1 MESEVNL
8 LPTLNDISKMEI
20 NNISKF
26 YSNQKENKKLLTTF
40 KSFSTK
46 YFEALNGF
54 YKQITEI
61 NCHFLVEDKFK
72 PSFAKTPMFQLG
84 KSLKNILES
93 QINNYFTIITDDNI
107 FNGFNN
113 VISYLSNIS
122 NETAIK
128 FDKKT
133 IGQNARNISN
143 SLCQKY
149 EEIESKII
157 DDYIF
162 KKYNKHLAGINN
174 ESLGNVI
181 DEAKYLERTFSEF
194 EEATN
199 NQFFY
204 DLNEMENKIVN
215 LFEKMK
221 KTIGI
226 IIETLKNKCSIFL
239 KQLENEI
246 NFIKKVHL
254 EKEEELKKEDD
265 KEISQSDK
273 DLELKNIFDVN
284 KFKYKIKIL
293 SQPIITTEP
302 EKKKKGKEKK
312 ETKKEED
319 KEAKDTDN
327 ENKIILTEEDI
338 YNIISTLY
346 TYEFKMINK
355 EDYDL
360 KIEKGKLEIIEVSN
374 NLLSFDADNNIN
386 EKITDKEVDKLYE
399 LLKNK
404 FNLKKFFML
413 LNNYRASGK
422 INMTERAYNIIK
434 KIFIMCQ
441 DYLLKERDKDLEEL
455 VIILSQTFFM
465 LKNGEKIYLQ
475 IAIKDHQLYK
485 KIEFW
490 KIHLDDIIEREI
502 NRIEKDEKEGRI
514 VFAKE
519 VKEKKIKELVF
530 TKIIPFSTYMREF
543 DATKECILG
552 IINPVMD
559 KFNLDETSKMMCLS
573 MLENK

>member
-8 LPTLNDISKMEI
+8 LPTLNDISKMDI
-20 NNISKF
+20 NNISMF

-40 KSFSTK
+40 KTFSTK
-46 YFEALNGF
+46 YFEAVNGF

-72 PSFAKTPMFQLG
+72 PSFTKTPMFQLG

-93 QINNYFTIITDDNI
+93 QINYYFTIITDDNI

-113 VISYLSNIS
+113 AISYLTNIS
-122 NETAIK
+122 NEISIK

-162 KKYNKHLAGINN
+162 KKYNKHLAGLKNV
-174 ESLGNVI
+174 SLVNVI
-181 DEAKYLERTFSEF
+181 EEAKYLERTFSEF
-194 EEATN
+194 EETTN
-199 NQFFY
+199 NQFY
-204 DLNEMENKIVN
+204 HDLNEMENKIVN

-226 IIETLKNKCSIFL
+226 IIETLKNKYSTFL

-254 EKEEELKKEDD
+254 KKVEELKKDD

-273 DLELKNIFDVN
+273 DLELKNIFDIN
-284 KFKYKIKIL
+284 KYKYNIKII
-293 SQPIITTEP
+293 SQPIIITEP

-312 ETKKEED
+312 EAKKEED

-327 ENKIILTEEDI
+327 DNKIFLTEEDI

-360 KIEKGKLEIIEVSN
+360 KIEKGKLEIIELSN

-404 FNLKKFFML
+404 YNLKKFFML

-441 DYLLKERDKDLEEL
+441 DYLLKERDKDLEDL

-465 LKNGEKIYLQ
+465 IKNGEKIYLQ
-475 IAIKDHQLYK
+475 IAIKSHRLYK

-490 KIHLDDIIEREI
+490 KNHLDYIIEREI
-502 NRIEKDEKEGRI
+502 NRIEKDEKDGRV

-530 TKIIPFSTYMREF
+530 TKIIPFSTYMLEF
-543 DATKECILG
+543 DATKERILG

>member
-1 MESEVNL
+1 MESEMNL
-8 LPTLNDISKMEI
+8 LPTLNDISKMDI
-20 NNISKF
+20 NNISMF

-40 KSFSTK
+40 KTFSTK
-46 YFEALNGF
+46 YFEAVNGF

-72 PSFAKTPMFQLG
+72 PSFTKTPMFQLG

-93 QINNYFTIITDDNI
+93 QINYYFTIITDDNI

-113 VISYLSNIS
+113 AISYLTNIS
-122 NETAIK
+122 NETSIK

-133 IGQNARNISN
+133 IGQNARNISS

-162 KKYNKHLAGINN
+162 KKYNKHLAGLKNV
-174 ESLGNVI
+174 SLVNVI
-181 DEAKYLERTFSEF
+181 EEAKYLERTFSEF
-194 EEATN
+194 EETTN
-199 NQFFY
+199 NQFY
-204 DLNEMENKIVN
+204 HDLNEMENKIVN

-226 IIETLKNKCSIFL
+226 IIETLKNKYSTFL

-254 EKEEELKKEDD
+254 KKVEELKKDD

-273 DLELKNIFDVN
+273 DLELKNIFDIN
-284 KFKYKIKIL
+284 KYKYNIKII
-293 SQPIITTEP
+293 SQPIIITEP

-312 ETKKEED
+312 EAKKEED

-327 ENKIILTEEDI
+327 DNKIFLTEEDI

-360 KIEKGKLEIIEVSN
+360 KIEKGKLEIIELSN

-404 FNLKKFFML
+404 YNLKKFFML

-441 DYLLKERDKDLEEL
+441 DYLLKERDKDLEDL

-465 LKNGEKIYLQ
+465 IKNGEKIYLQ
-475 IAIKDHQLYK
+475 IAIKSHRLYK

-490 KIHLDDIIEREI
+490 KNHLDYIIEREI
-502 NRIEKDEKEGRI
+502 NRIEKDEKDGRV

-530 TKIIPFSTYMREF
+530 TKIIPFSTYMLEF
-543 DATKECILG
+543 DATKERILG

>member
-1 MESEVNL
+1 MESEMNL
-8 LPTLNDISKMEI
+8 LPTLNDISKMDI
-20 NNISKF
+20 NNISMF

-40 KSFSTK
+40 KTFSTK
-46 YFEALNGF
+46 YFEAVNGF

-72 PSFAKTPMFQLG
+72 PSFTKTPMFQLG

-93 QINNYFTIITDDNI
+93 QINYYFTIITDDNI

-113 VISYLSNIS
+113 AISYLTNIS
-122 NETAIK
+122 NEISIK

-162 KKYNKHLAGINN
+162 KKYNKHLAGLKNV
-174 ESLGNVI
+174 SLVNVI
-181 DEAKYLERTFSEF
+181 EEAKYLERTFSEF
-194 EEATN
+194 EETTN
-199 NQFFY
+199 NQFY
-204 DLNEMENKIVN
+204 HDLNEMENKIVN

-226 IIETLKNKCSIFL
+226 IIETLKNKYSTFL

-254 EKEEELKKEDD
+254 KKVEELKKDD

-273 DLELKNIFDVN
+273 DLELKNIFDIN
-284 KFKYKIKIL
+284 KYKYNIKII
-293 SQPIITTEP
+293 SQPIIITEP

-312 ETKKEED
+312 EAKKEED

-327 ENKIILTEEDI
+327 DNKIFLTEEDI

-360 KIEKGKLEIIEVSN
+360 KIEKGKLEIIELSN

-404 FNLKKFFML
+404 YNLKKFFML

-441 DYLLKERDKDLEEL
+441 DYLLKERDKDLEDL

-465 LKNGEKIYLQ
+465 IKNGEKIYLQ
-475 IAIKDHQLYK
+475 IAIKSHRLYK

-490 KIHLDDIIEREI
+490 KNHLDYIIEREI
-502 NRIEKDEKEGRI
+502 NRIEKDEKDGRV

-530 TKIIPFSTYMREF
+530 TKIIPFSTYMLEF
-543 DATKECILG
+543 DATKERILG